1 MFKRLK
7 TSVSILILN
16 NIILKDYK
24 WLKIDILTG
33 KITLNSIKDDQMTL

>member
-1 MFKRLK
+1 MFKKLK

-24 WLKIDILTG
+24 WLKIDILTS